1 MKIREA
7 KFEDF
12 EKIKELCVR
21 NNLKV
26 NKINKEVW
34 QNFPKSNEFE
44 NVPIGWVLENNEKN
58 IVGVILNL
66 YMNYILNDKTYKA
79 SVVSTWAVDDNYRKD
94 SMNLIFKWIYQK
106 NVDLL
111 VDNRRTERSAK
122 ILNVS

>member
-44 NVPIGWVLENNEKN
+44 NLPI
-58 IVGVILNL
+58 
-66 YMNYILNDKTYKA
+66 
-79 SVVSTWAVDDNYRKD
+79 
-94 SMNLIFKWIYQK
+94 
-106 NVDLL
+106 
-111 VDNRRTERSAK
+111 
-122 ILNVS
+122 